1 MKTVLKKIMI
11 TALAGIVLTGVL
23 LISACTSKRTGWVQ
37 AGGKWYYYDE
47 KGVMAKNTVVEGHE
61 LGDDGSMVESQDSD
75 TLNSETVSMEEQL
88 NQPDGWYMNKE
99 KKEPKWRYI
108 KDHAYVTGWLNLE
121 DSWYYLDEQ
130 GVMVNN
136 TTIEIEG
143 KDYIFSETGKCT
155 NKES

>member
-11 TALAGIVLTGVL
+11 IALAGIVLTAVL
-23 LISACTSKRTGWVQ
+23 LMSACNSKTTGWVQ
-37 AGGKWYYYDE
+37 SDGKWYYYDD
-47 KGVMAKNTVVEGHE
+47 KGVMVKNTVVEGHE
-61 LGDDGSMVESQDSD
+61 LGADGAMVELQDD
-75 TLNSETVSMEEQL
+75 DALNTETVSMEEQL
-88 NQPDGWYMNKE
+88 NQPDGWYVNNE
-99 KKEPKWRYI
+99 EKEPKWHYI
-108 KDHAYVTGWLNLE
+108 KDHAYVTGWLNEE

-130 GVMVNN
+130 GAMVND